1 LVTEQISLDMAEFMY
16 SEFLKMSIIW

>member
-1 LVTEQISLDMAEFMY
+1 LVTEQISLDMAEFIY

>member
-1 LVTEQISLDMAEFMY
+1 LVTEQISLHMAEFIY